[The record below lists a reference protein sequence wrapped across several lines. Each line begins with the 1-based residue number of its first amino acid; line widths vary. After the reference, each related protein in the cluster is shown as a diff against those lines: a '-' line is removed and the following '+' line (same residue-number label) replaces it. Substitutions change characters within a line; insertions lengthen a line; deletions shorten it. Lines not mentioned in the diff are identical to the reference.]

1 MVASTP
7 EYHILG
13 KRVAVGRLLLG
24 TIVDSWDGLSRINN
38 GEELVIDEKRLDY
51 FHDRNVEISRDVA
64 LTGNAGVAA
73 KALAVEGV
81 GGEASID
88 GERSSKDTYK
98 IPDVHTWQF
107 DAEASDYL
115 EAIKSDKAQRFLR
128 SIDFGPVYMI
138 TGLKFATKTSV
149 DITRVRKME
158 GRLELGVNVGT
169 AVSIGPKIRSSNI
182 VTVAQNGEE
191 LTERILAVRVRKLR
205 YKKKGFM
212 GLVGPRRLA
221 NEPSNDGAELVGVNR
236 SKQSGQGSRADPAFD
251 VTEEDDTEEKIREPG
266 VTWVVLKSW

>member
-24 TIVDSWDGLSRINN
+24 TIVDSWDGLSRINS
-38 GEELVIDEKRLDY
+38 GEELVIDEERVDY

-73 KALAVEGV
+73 KALAMDGV
-81 GGEASID
+81 GGEASIE

-115 EAIKSDKAQRFLR
+115 EAMRSEKAQEFLR
-128 SIDFGPVYMI
+128 SVDFDPVYMI
-138 TGLKFATKTSV
+138 TGLKFGTKTSV

-158 GRLELGVNVGT
+158 GRLELGVNVET
-169 AVSIGPKIRSSNI
+169 AVSIGPKIGSSNT
-182 VTVAQNGEE
+182 VTITQKGEE

-212 GLVGPRRLA
+212 GLVGPRQLV
-221 NEPSNDGAELVGVNR
+221 NEPSNDGAELAGVNR
-236 SKQSGQGSRADPAFD
+236 SGADPRFD
-251 VTEEDDTEEKIREPG
+251 VAEEDETEEDMEEYKKIREPEI
-266 VTWVVLKSW
+266 TWVVPKSW